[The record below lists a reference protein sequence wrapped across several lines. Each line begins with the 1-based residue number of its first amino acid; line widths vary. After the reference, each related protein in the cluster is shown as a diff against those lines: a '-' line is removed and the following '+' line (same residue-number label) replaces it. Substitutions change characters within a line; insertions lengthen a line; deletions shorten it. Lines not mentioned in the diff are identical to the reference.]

1 MQVPNDLG
9 HTVLLSKAHHQGDG
23 SEVEQLR
30 LKLVPVWEAGIIGG
44 GFYPLCHNADCVLGS
59 HLLGSLPCSKLD
71 N

>member
-30 LKLVPVWEAGIIGG
+30 LKSVPIWDAGVAGLTCCVTKLSLW
-44 GFYPLCHNADCVLGS
+44 FDWLLLLLRVRLFCPLF
-59 HLLGSLPCSKLD
+59 
-71 N
+71 